1 MSYQQWQPRQP
12 AQQRMLASDAAREGA
27 VEILK
32 GAYAEGRLPL
42 EEYDDRVGRAYQART
57 YGELDAVIGDIPQP
71 LPPAFRPAPL
81 PRTNSKAVAALICGV
96 GGIFVGLSAIP
107 AIVLGHMA
115 RREIRRT
122 GEQGD
127 GMAVGGM
134 VLGYVVTALMVGIA
148 VLAVVAVVAVVM
160 VSGDVSSTTS
170 P

>member
-1 MSYQQWQPRQP
+1 VSYQQWQPAQP
-12 AQQRMLASDAAREGA
+12 AQHGMLASDAAREGA

-32 GAYAEGRLPL
+32 GAYAEGRLVM

-81 PRTNSKAVAALICGV
+81 PRTNGKAVAALICGV

-134 VLGYVVTALMVGIA
+134 VLGYVVTVLMAGMV
-148 VLAVVAVVAVVM
+148 VLAVVALVAFQ
-160 VSGDVSSTTS
+160 DVSSTTS

>member
-1 MSYQQWQPRQP
+1 VSYQQWQPAQS
-12 AQQRMLASDAAREGA
+12 AQQSMLASDAAREGA

-32 GAYAEGRLPL
+32 SAYAEGRLLL
-42 EEYDDRVGRAYQART
+42 EEYEDRVGRAFQART
-57 YGELDAVIGDIPQP
+57 YGELDALTGDIPQP
-71 LPPAFRPAPL
+71 LPPAFRPAPR

-96 GGIFVGLSAIP
+96 GSIFVGLSAIP

-122 GEQGD
+122 DEQGD

-134 VLGYVVTALMVGIA
+134 VLGYVVTVLMVGTA
-148 VLAVVAVVAVVM
+148 LVALVALLAFKNH
-160 VSGDVSSTTS
+160 VSSTTS